1 MYKVFMGKGDLAI
14 KSPDFLLYLMVRVRL
29 RI

>member
-14 KSPDFLLYLMVRVRL
+14 KLPDFLLYLMVRARL